1 MFRRTSERMVIMS
14 RYTPEAVKYAPLYIH
29 SFRLVQPHTLVEAE
43 KFNIRYTEPS
53 QIHNT
58 PDKLRWHRYRLGLR
72 QRDVADRIGIDR
84 STYSTYEEAGR
95 DYYPIKVMAKL
106 AELFNLPVT
115 ELLDEFNLFLYY
127 GQGEQIRQMRQ
138 SRGMTQKEYAGR
150 IGVPLG
156 SLKKW
161 EQNRV
166 TISKSNWEN
175 LRMIG

>member
-1 MFRRTSERMVIMS
+1 M
-14 RYTPEAVKYAPLYIH
+14 A
-29 SFRLVQPHTLVEAE
+29 RL
-43 KFNIRYTEPS
+43 
-53 QIHNT
+53 
-58 PDKLRWHRYRLGLR
+58 
-72 QRDVADRIGIDR
+72 AD
-84 STYSTYEEAGR
+84 
-95 DYYPIKVMAKL
+95 
-106 AELFNLPVT
+106 LFGLPVT

-166 TISKSNWEN
+166 TISKSTWEN